1 MAGKCVYELFST
13 HSLRQRS
20 HSNRRHSVADDS
32 CCCCCNCEQN
42 EKCLRMLIK
51 SLLHLI
57 RRRNYYSY
65 AWLIFWGTAFGA
77 KHFNTRN
84 QLSNQSKLN
93 GPLWALKNTDTFMFF
108 STSKWKKECASHG
121 HWSLLFLTRISLL
134 DFALIQV
141 WLSWS
146 LGVCVKNYF
155 KERVV

>member
-84 QLSNQSKLN
+84 QVSNQSKLN
-93 GPLWALKNTDTFMFF
+93 GQLWALKNTDKFLFSFAQQMKKGMCVSRTLKPFVFDPNF
-108 STSKWKKECASHG
+108 STRFRFDSSVTFVEFRGLRKE
-121 HWSLLFLTRISLL
+121 LF
-134 DFALIQV
+134 
-141 WLSWS
+141 
-146 LGVCVKNYF
+146 
-155 KERVV
+155 